1 MSFPFF
7 IAKKFILSKKESRF
21 LSFIS
26 SIAIIGIALGVATL
40 IIALSILKGFEQ
52 TITDKLIA
60 FNSHIQISGFSGN
73 VLSDYNQMI
82 PKIEEII
89 TPYGEGV
96 SPYVIQIAIIST
108 RNAKEGVSIKGVL
121 PDDIF
126 IGVKQNIVEGKYSL
140 NTKNDLPEM
149 VIGKKLAT
157 KMLAGVGDRI
167 TIFALN
173 ENQVPSPL
181 HPPKIEQFIISGIF
195 ESGMAEYDDLFA
207 YINLKTAQELFG
219 KENEVSGYDIKLKNI
234 NVIDSL
240 ASELGTF
247 LRYPHY
253 VRTIFKTY
261 QNIFTWIELQKSLI
275 PIVLFLIIVV
285 AVFNIIST
293 ILMLILEKIN
303 AIGTLRS
310 VGANSRQIIKIF
322 LYQGIY
328 IAILGI
334 IFGNIL
340 GFTLSIVQLE
350 FNIITIPASVYLMST
365 VPMKLTFD
373 TFILVSFVTF
383 ILCVIAA
390 LVPSYIAAKI
400 KPVSILRFQ

>member
-1 MSFPFF
+1 MSFPLF
-7 IAKKFILSKKESRF
+7 IAKRFILSKKESGF

-40 IIALSILKGFEQ
+40 IITLSILKGFEQ

-60 FNSHIQISGFSGN
+60 FNSHIQITGFSGSA
-73 VLSDYNQMI
+73 LTDYEELI
-82 PKIEEII
+82 PAMEEILF
-89 TPYGEGV
+89 PYNEGI
-96 SPYVIQIAIIST
+96 SPFVIQLAIIST
-108 RNAKEGVSIKGVL
+108 RNAKEGVSIKGVF

-126 IGVKQNIVEGKYSL
+126 TGVRENIIEGSYSL
-140 NTKNDLPEM
+140 GIQNELPEM

-157 KMLAGVGDRI
+157 KLLVGIGDRI
-167 TIFALN
+167 TIFALDDN
-173 ENQVPSPL
+173 KIPSPVN
-181 HPPKIEQFIISGIF
+181 PPKIEQFIISGIF

-207 YINLKTAQELFG
+207 YINLGTAQQLFNMQN
-219 KENEVSGYDIKLKNI
+219 KVNGYDIKLNDLTI
-234 NVIDSL
+234 IDSL

-253 VRTIFKTY
+253 VRSIFKTH

-275 PIVLFLIIVV
+275 PVVLFLIIIV

-293 ILMLILEKIN
+293 ILMLILEKTN

-310 VGANSRQIIKIF
+310 VGASSFQVIKIF

-328 IAILGI
+328 IALIGI
-334 IFGNIL
+334 IAGNIL
-340 GFTLSIVQLE
+340 GYTLSMLQLE
-350 FNIITIPASVYLMST
+350 FDLISIPASVYLMSS
-365 VPMKLTFD
+365 VPIQLSPD
-373 TFILVSFVTF
+373 TFVLVSVVTLF
-383 ILCVIAA
+383 LCIIAS
-390 LVPSYIAAKI
+390 LLPSYVAAKI